1 MMPPWWRDIT
11 PLISHPLGHIVSGLG
26 RNKNPLTNQRIPKF
40 SCFTGDFMLRPLQ
53 HRVAV
58 APPPASKKW
67 QKNASDFWKTTP
79 SWKCTTVWWYT
90 PPRMLARHHQDDG
103 ILTDSFGHKSPTPLA
118 TWPWAAPRHAALARA
133 PRHCACSVARAW
145 RGCELRKLGWNVSTF
160 GKHIFDGSEIPNNH
174 LGCSKPCK

>member
-11 PLISHPLGHIVSGLG
+11 PLISHPLGHIVSGSG

-58 APPPASKKW
+58 APPPASKKAEKW
-67 QKNASDFWKTTP
+67 IRFLENND

-90 PPRMLARHHQDDG
+90 PPRMLVTSLQ
-103 ILTDSFGHKSPTPLA
+103 TPLA

-145 RGCELRKLGWNVSTF
+145 RGCELRKLGR
-160 GKHIFDGSEIPNNH
+160 KHVWKTYCWWFRNPKQP
-174 LGCSKPCK
+174 LGMFKTL